1 MKFVH
6 KQRGSL
12 AVEVVLVVPVLMIM
26 VMFIVFVGRV
36 QSASMT
42 VRHAADVGA
51 RSGSIAHTI
60 DAQRRAYIRSA
71 EELSRAQHV
80 CESFRVHTELRNIN
94 GEMMVAAMTQ
104 CIVRA
109 SGLSFLG
116 ISGPT
121 VRATSMEVIDHFRSS
136 Q

>member
-1 MKFVH
+1 MRQIDE
-6 KQRGSL
+6 QRGSL
-12 AVEVVLVVPVLMIM
+12 AVEVVLVVPVLMLM

-51 RSGSIAHTI
+51 RSGSVAHTA
-60 DAQRRAYIRSA
+60 DAQRKAYVRATA
-71 EELSRAQHV
+71 ELSRTDHV
-80 CESFRVHTELRNIN
+80 CASTRVKTEIRSVN
-94 GEMMVAAMTQ
+94 GEAMVVATTH
-104 CIVRA
+104 CVVRT

-121 VRATSMEVIDHFRSS
+121 VRGISMEVIDQFRSTR
-136 Q
+136 

>member
-1 MKFVH
+1 MKNRYE
-6 KQRGSL
+6 QRGSL
-12 AVEVVLVVPVLMIM
+12 AVEVILVVPVLMMM

-51 RSGSIAHTI
+51 RSGSIAHSA
-60 DAQRRAYIRSA
+60 DAQRRAYVRA
-71 EELSRAQHV
+71 ADELSRAHHV
-80 CESFRVHTELRNIN
+80 CESSRVNTEMRSVN
-94 GEMMVAAMTQ
+94 GEMMVVAMTQ
-104 CIVRA
+104 CVVRT

-121 VRATSMEVIDHFRSS
+121 VRGTSMEVIDHFRSA

>member
-1 MKFVH
+1 MTCEY

-12 AVEVVLVVPVLMIM
+12 AVEVVLVVPVLMMM

-51 RSGSIAHTI
+51 RSGSIAHTD
-60 DAQRRAYIRSA
+60 DAQRRAYVGA
-71 EELSRAQHV
+71 ADELSRAHHV
-80 CESFRVHTELRNIN
+80 CESSRVHTEIRRVD
-94 GEMMVAAMTQ
+94 GEVMVVAITQ
-104 CIVRA
+104 CVVRT

-116 ISGPT
+116 VAGPT
-121 VRATSMEVIDHFRSS
+121 VRGTSMEVIDHFRSAR
-136 Q
+136 

>member
-1 MKFVH
+1 MKHVQR
-6 KQRGSL
+6 QRGSL

-51 RSGSIAHTI
+51 RSGSIAHTQV
-60 DAQRRAYIRSA
+60 AHRRAYVRA
-71 EELSRAQHV
+71 ADEMSRARHV
-80 CESFRVHTELRNIN
+80 CEVVRVHSEIQKIN
-94 GEMMVAAMTQ
+94 EEAMVVVKTH
-104 CIVRA
+104 CVVRI

-116 ISGPT
+116 IPGPT
-121 VRATSMEVIDHFRSS
+121 VRGTSMEVIDHFRSS